1 MRIQR
6 TDRDG
11 CIVLTLSGP
20 LDTTTAAQVRHALLK
35 ALAEQPQAVICDLS
49 GVPTLDPVCATV
61 FAAVASHPVANR
73 WPGTGI
79 VLCNAQATV
88 AAALRRF
95 GGGSAQPICDSLD
108 QALAHARARSPSR
121 RVRRRLAPTIQARA
135 AARQV
140 LAEVGSN
147 WRLPGQ
153 LVERAQRIAA
163 ELVAEAITNAPT
175 SIILRVELHGDELF
189 LAVHDDRSPMLHS
202 APSDLRDEPDWALRT
217 VAQAATAWGVNWLAE
232 GGKLVWCT
240 LKAST

>member
-1 MRIQR
+1 M
-6 TDRDG
+6 G
-11 CIVLTLSGP
+11 A
-20 LDTTTAAQVRHALLK
+20 TA
-35 ALAEQPQAVICDLS
+35 
-49 GVPTLDPVCATV
+49 
-61 FAAVASHPVANR
+61 FAAVASHPAASR
-73 WPGTGI
+73 WPGARI
-79 VLCNAQATV
+79 VLCNAQPTV
-88 AAALRRF
+88 AAALRRL
-95 GGGSAQPICDSLD
+95 GGRSALPVCDTLD
-108 QALAHARARSPSR
+108 QALAQARAGSPLL

-140 LAEVGSN
+140 LAEVGSD
-147 WRLPGQ
+147 WQLPGQ
-153 LVERAQRIAA
+153 LVEWAQRIAA
-163 ELVAEAITNAPT
+163 QLVAEAITNAPT